1 MGKDFSLSDLL
12 LKLQF
17 VKLFIFAHFPGLL
30 LIEEGREGL
39 LLGSPFDVLLG
50 DLGVWLKGW
59 CEVVRILFIF
69 SFLLDPTC
77 DFYFLIFVL
86 DDLFSSLMDW

>member
-1 MGKDFSLSDLL
+1 MLHLIIGGTCRGHQFLRILIHLRFVGKDFSLSDLL

-39 LLGSPFDVLLG
+39 LLGSPFDVLL
-50 DLGVWLKGW
+50 
-59 CEVVRILFIF
+59 
-69 SFLLDPTC
+69 
-77 DFYFLIFVL
+77 
-86 DDLFSSLMDW
+86 